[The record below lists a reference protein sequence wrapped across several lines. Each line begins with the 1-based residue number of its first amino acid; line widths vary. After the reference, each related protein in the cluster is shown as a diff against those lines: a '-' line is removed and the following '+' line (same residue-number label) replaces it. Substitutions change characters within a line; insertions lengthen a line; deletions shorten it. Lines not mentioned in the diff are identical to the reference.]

1 MRLQQLPEDRC
12 HVYWFAGTI
21 SRSITTRLRLAAAL
35 QMVQY
40 GFDVNKADYDNRT
53 ALMLAIVGGHS
64 AAVNTLLGAGAD
76 ANIQDNV
83 GSNALVE
90 ACRRGNESL
99 IRLLVD
105 NGAK

>member
-1 MRLQQLPEDRC
+1 M
-12 HVYWFAGTI
+12 GSTMM
-21 SRSITTRLRLAAAL
+21 RLRLAAAL
-35 QMVQY
+35 QMIQY